1 MKYIVSSNINYYKS
15 TYRPLVTSLIDSGI
29 EPIDIVMV
37 VGGCSEDSVL
47 ENILNI
53 NIVPVPYNSFD
64 LTGLIYVSENSE
76 KFLDTNYFLL
86 HDTCLVGPNFKKLSE
101 EVQEG
106 IPIRTLREGISMN
119 IGMYSLHTLNENREN
134 ITKLKYYP
142 NTKE

>member
-76 KFLDTNYFLL
+76 KFLDTNYN
-86 HDTCLVGPNFKKLSE
+86 V
-101 EVQEG
+101 
-106 IPIRTLREGISMN
+106 I
-119 IGMYSLHTLNENREN
+119 
-134 ITKLKYYP
+134 
-142 NTKE
+142 